1 MKIKQALTASTLA
14 AGIGAAGLF
23 GIGLATASAD
33 WCPPG
38 APCGGHDDHRDDRGG
53 DRGGW
58 GGDRGGW
65 QRGIDWR
72 GDRDGWRDDRG
83 RDWHGR
89 GIDDGRW
96 DHQPFS
102 YNGQWVNP
110 VFDQGFNAW
119 GFWLGPIWIPL

>member
-14 AGIGAAGLF
+14 AGIGAAGLL

-38 APCGGHDDHRDDRGG
+38 APCAGHDDH
-53 DRGGW
+53 
-58 GGDRGGW
+58 RGGW
-65 QRGIDWR
+65 QRGVDWHQ
-72 GDRDGWRDDRG
+72 DRDGWRDDRG
-83 RDWHGR
+83 RDWRGR
-89 GIDDGRW
+89 GMDDARW

-110 VFDQGFNAW
+110 VWDNGHNAW
-119 GFWLGPIWIPL
+119 GFWLGPIWIQL

>member
-14 AGIGAAGLF
+14 AGIGAAGLL

-38 APCGGHDDHRDDRGG
+38 APCAGHDDH
-53 DRGGW
+53 
-58 GGDRGGW
+58 RGGW
-65 QRGIDWR
+65 QRGVDWHQ
-72 GDRDGWRDDRG
+72 DRDGWRDDRG
-83 RDWHGR
+83 RDWRGR
-89 GIDDGRW
+89 GMDDARW

-110 VFDQGFNAW
+110 VWDAGFNAW
-119 GFWLGPIWIPL
+119 GFWLGPIWIQL